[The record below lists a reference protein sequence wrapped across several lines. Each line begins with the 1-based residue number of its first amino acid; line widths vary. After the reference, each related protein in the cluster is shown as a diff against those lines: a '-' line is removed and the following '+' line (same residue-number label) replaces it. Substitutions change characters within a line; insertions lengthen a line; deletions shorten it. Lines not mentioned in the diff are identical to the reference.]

1 MTDSTR
7 TALMVTRPG
16 ERVCGDRL
24 ACEAALPVGTREM
37 TLPTSMSGEER
48 RADMDSAT
56 SEAGGHALC
65 DAVAMGNDPSALTA
79 SSSAVTSRS
88 VRKVMCTSRASTA
101 QTAART
107 QRDNQERH
115 NSASA
120 CWAET
125 VS

>member
-48 RADMDSAT
+48 RADMDSAM

-79 SSSAVTSRS
+79 SSSAVTCRS
-88 VRKVMCTSRASTA
+88 VRQVMCTSRAST
-101 QTAART
+101 T
-107 QRDNQERH
+107 
-115 NSASA
+115 
-120 CWAET
+120 
-125 VS
+125 

>member
-7 TALMVTRPG
+7 TTLMVVRSC
-16 ERVCGDRL
+16 ERVCGDRV

-37 TLPTSMSGEER
+37 TLPTSMSGEDR
-48 RADMDSAT
+48 RADMDSVM

-65 DAVAMGNDPSALTA
+65 DAVAVGNDPSALTA
-79 SSSAVTSRS
+79 SSSAFTCRS
-88 VRKVMCTSRASTA
+88 ARKATCTSTASTT

-107 QRDNQERH
+107 QRDNHDRH

-120 CWAET
+120 FLAET